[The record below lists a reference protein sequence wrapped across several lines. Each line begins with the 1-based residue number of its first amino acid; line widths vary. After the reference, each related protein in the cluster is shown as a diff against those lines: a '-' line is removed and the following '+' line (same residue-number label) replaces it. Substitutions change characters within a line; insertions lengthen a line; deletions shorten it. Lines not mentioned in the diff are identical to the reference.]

1 MKRISEYSSIVEEAV
16 RALVFPAGNLDSLY
30 APVKYGLEAGG
41 KRLRPVMLLMGAEAF
56 GGPGA
61 IAGSID
67 AAVGYETF
75 HNFTLLHDDV
85 MDHSDMRRGR
95 PSVPARWDENTAIIS
110 GDTMLTLATEKVA
123 MVPDSLLRKVLDT
136 FNRMAIEV
144 YEGQRLDMDFEI
156 REEISP
162 EEYIEM
168 ISKKTGALMA
178 AAVKTGALIGGASDE
193 DAELMY
199 RFGSM
204 LGIAFQMED
213 DWLDTFGDTATFGKP
228 IGGDIRNRKKTYLV
242 VSALREGGQDADAFR
257 AAFALENPDLRVKT
271 VTRVMEHMGLP
282 AKVRADISAC
292 TSKAMAALKATSL
305 GEEQKEAFRKLVEK
319 LASRKK

>member
-1 MKRISEYSSIVEEAV
+1 MKRISEYSSIVEEAI

-56 GGPGA
+56 GGPEA
-61 IAGSID
+61 IAKSID
-67 AAVGYETF
+67 PAVGYETF

-123 MVPDSLLRKVLDT
+123 MVPDTLLRKVLNT

-144 YEGQRLDMDFEI
+144 YEGQRLDMDFET
-156 REEISP
+156 RDEISP

-213 DWLDTFGDTATFGKP
+213 DWLDTFGDSATFGKP

-242 VSALREGGQDADAFR
+242 VSALRDGGKDIEAFR
-257 AAFALENPDLRVKT
+257 AAFALENPELRVKT

-282 AKVRADISAC
+282 EKVRADISAC
-292 TSKAMAALKATSL
+292 TTKAMAALKATSL
-305 GEEQKEAFRKLVEK
+305 GEEQKDAFRKLVDK
-319 LASRKK
+319 LATRKK